1 MKAIAY
7 GLLSLLLLV
16 TLSCNKHRETVAST
30 PVQRQA
36 DVRFIDNRTLKYKIM
51 KVACDT
57 CAPIRDIGYRVRIS
71 LSAREDSLIRHISK
85 GQWLSMLSSNQTD
98 FAANLLLYRL
108 YERDALV
115 LLYVKN
121 ASDWRLSMK
130 ADDLHYWQQ
139 TLK

>member
-1 MKAIAY
+1 M
-7 GLLSLLLLV
+7 V
-16 TLSCNKHRETVAST
+16 
-30 PVQRQA
+30 
-36 DVRFIDNRTLKYKIM
+36 
-51 KVACDT
+51 CDT
-57 CAPIRDIGYRVRIS
+57 CAPIRDIGHRVRIS
-71 LSAREDSLIRHISK
+71 LSAQEDSLIRHISK
-85 GQWLSMLSSNQTD
+85 GQWFSMLSSKRTD

>member
-16 TLSCNKHRETVAST
+16 TLSCNKHRETVAGASAKA
-30 PVQRQA
+30 PS
-36 DVRFIDNRTLKYKIM
+36 DVSFIDNRTIKYKIM

-57 CAPIRDIGYRVRIS
+57 CVPIRNIGYRVRIS
-71 LSAREDSLIRHISK
+71 LSAQEDSLIRHISK
-85 GQWLSMLSSNQTD
+85 GQWFSMLSSKRTD

>member
-16 TLSCNKHRETVAST
+16 TLSCNKHRETVAGASAKA
-30 PVQRQA
+30 PS
-36 DVRFIDNRTLKYKIM
+36 DVSLIDNRTIKYKIM

-85 GQWLSMLSSNQTD
+85 GQWFSMLSSKRTD

-121 ASDWRLSMK
+121 TSDWRLSMK

>member
-16 TLSCNKHRETVAST
+16 TLSCNKHRETVAGASAKA
-30 PVQRQA
+30 PS
-36 DVRFIDNRTLKYKIM
+36 DVSFIDNRTIKYKIM

-85 GQWLSMLSSNQTD
+85 GQWFSMLISKRTD

-121 ASDWRLSMK
+121 SSDWRLSMK

>member
-16 TLSCNKHRETVAST
+16 TLSCNKHREPVAST

-36 DVRFIDNRTLKYKIM
+36 DVRFIDNRTLMYKIM

-85 GQWLSMLSSNQTD
+85 GQWLSMLSSKQTD
-98 FAANLLLYRL
+98 FATNLLLYRL

-121 ASDWRLSMK
+121 ASNWRLSMK

>member
-16 TLSCNKHRETVAST
+16 TLSCNKHRETVAGASAKA
-30 PVQRQA
+30 PS
-36 DVRFIDNRTLKYKIM
+36 DVSFIDNRTIKYKIM

-57 CAPIRDIGYRVRIS
+57 CVPIRDIGYRVRIS

-85 GQWLSMLSSNQTD
+85 GQWLSMLSSKQTD

>member
-7 GLLSLLLLV
+7 GLLNLLLFI
-16 TLSCNKHRETVAST
+16 TLSCNKHRETVAGASAKA
-30 PVQRQA
+30 PS
-36 DVRFIDNRTLKYKIM
+36 DVSFIDNRTIKYKIM

-57 CAPIRDIGYRVRIS
+57 CAPIRDIGYRVRIR
-71 LSAREDSLIRHISK
+71 LSVREDSLIRHISK
-85 GQWLSMLSSNQTD
+85 GQWLSMLSSKQTD